1 MKKIFLPVLLLISII
16 SYSQELD
23 ETFLESL
30 PESVRQDIEEKQ
42 DAKEDLEKPVYRR
55 ASTFVDKDKDKDE
68 DEDKDLSTQLFASNF
83 FDVMQT
89 SFMPINEPNLDPS
102 YILDFGDVL
111 EIQLI
116 GQKDL
121 TDTYVIARD
130 GSINLPDIGKL
141 NLSGLSLNDASDLI
155 KTRVNNSFIGTAAFI
170 SLKNVRDINVL
181 IVGNAFNPG
190 IYTLNGNS
198 NMLHALSMAGGINDI
213 GSYRNITLVRS
224 GKVIDTL
231 DLYEVLTYGK
241 YNFSKGLRSGDSIVV
256 NPVGKLVSLE
266 SGVMRPAVYEIKED
280 ETFEDLLDFSNG
292 FSKNNDFDNIIVKR
306 VAAGKS
312 DIIKLELDDL
322 YSFDFID
329 SDSVFIREYKIDTV
343 LIQGSVMNPG
353 TYKFKRGTTLSEA
366 ILSAGGY
373 DSSAYP
379 FGGFLNNLN
388 ALEINTVSKE
398 KLYDVFITNLIAN
411 GITASNDITG
421 GGVGELLLQLKET
434 EATGRVIAEFDLD
447 IISNNK
453 SLDTILEDGD
463 SLLIPQITQQVYVQG
478 EISNSGA
485 IRYTPN
491 ADIDYYINK
500 SGGFLKS
507 ADIDNIFIVHPNGET
522 QNLNKNAR
530 LSFIFEDSDRLL
542 IYPGSII
549 FVPQKTNLA
558 SSLQVA
564 SIWAPIISSI
574 ALSLTSLSVLN
585 NSN

>member
-1 MKKIFLPVLLLISII
+1 MKKIFLPVLLSISII

-42 DAKEDLEKPVYRR
+42 GAKEDLEKPVYRR
-55 ASTFVDKDKDKDE
+55 ASTFVDKDEDE
-68 DEDKDLSTQLFASNF
+68 DEDKDLSTQLFASDF

-155 KTRVNNSFIGTAAFI
+155 KTSVNNSFIGTAAFI

-343 LIQGSVMNPG
+343 VIQGSVMNPG

-366 ILSAGGY
+366 ILAAGGY

-388 ALEINTVSKE
+388 ALKINTVSKE
-398 KLYDVFITNLIAN
+398 KLYDVFITNLISN

-447 IISNNK
+447 IIRNNK

-491 ADIDYYINK
+491 ADIDYYVNK

-507 ADIDNIFIVHPNGET
+507 ADLNNIFIVHPNGET
-522 QNLNKNAR
+522 QNLTKNTR
-530 LSFIFEDSDRLL
+530 LPFIFEDSDRPL

>member
-1 MKKIFLPVLLLISII
+1 MKKIFLPAVLLLSTIT
-16 SYSQELD
+16 YSQELD
-23 ETFLESL
+23 EAFLESL
-30 PESVRQDIEEKQ
+30 PESVRQDVEMKI
-42 DAKEDLEKPVYRR
+42 DAKNDLEKPVYRR
-55 ASTFVDKDKDKDE
+55 ASTFIDKDKNLNSK
-68 DEDKDLSTQLFASNF
+68 LFGSDF

-121 TDTYVIARD
+121 TDTYTIARD

-141 NLSGLSLNDASDLI
+141 NLSGLSLKDASDLI
-155 KTRVNNSFIGTAAFI
+155 KVKVNNSYIGTAAFI

-224 GKVIDTL
+224 GKIIDTL
-231 DLYEVLTYGK
+231 DLYEVLIYGK

-256 NPVGKLVSLE
+256 NPLGKIVSLE
-266 SGVMRPAVYEIKED
+266 SGVMRPAIYEIKEN
-280 ETFEDLLDFSNG
+280 ENFEDLLKFSNG
-292 FSKNNDFDNIIVKR
+292 YGKNNDFDNIVIKR
-306 VAAGKS
+306 VAAGVSEVINLK
-312 DIIKLELDDL
+312 LDDL
-322 YSFDFID
+322 FSFNFLDND
-329 SDSVFIREYKIDTV
+329 SIFIREFKTDTI
-343 LIQGSVMNPG
+343 LIKGSVMNPG

-366 ILSAGGY
+366 ITTAGGY
-373 DSSAYP
+373 DSSAYS
-379 FGGFLNNLN
+379 FGGYLNNLK
-388 ALEINTVSKE
+388 ALEVNRTSK
-398 KLYDVFITNLIAN
+398 KMLYDVFITNLISN
-411 GITASNDITG
+411 GMLSSDQGSGI
-421 GGVGELLLQLKET
+421 GELLIQIKET
-434 EATGRVIAEFDLD
+434 ESTGRVIAEFDLD
-447 IISNNK
+447 MIKNNK

-463 SLLIPQITQQVYVQG
+463 TLLIPQITQQVFVQG
-478 EISNSGA
+478 EVGNSGA
-485 IRYTPN
+485 IRYSPN
-491 ADIDYYINK
+491 MGISDYVNK

-507 ADIDNIFIVHPNGET
+507 ADEENIFIVHPNGET
-522 QNLNKNAR
+522 ENLNINSR
-530 LSFIFEDSDRLL
+530 LSFILQDSDKTL

-549 FVPQKTNLA
+549 FVPQKTDFA
-558 SSLQVA
+558 TSLQVA

-585 NSN
+585 NTN